1 MSIRIKLLAVVLL
14 LGSVA
19 PIAASADEIGPISTA
34 ERMCDYC
41 GDYSDAATS
50 SGVVHSAYLPVA
62 GYAFEPRDVTAE
74 SAATRPAFR
83 INQFQ
88 IERK

>member
-1 MSIRIKLLAVVLL
+1 MSKLLAVVLL
-14 LGSVA
+14 LGAVV
-19 PIAASADEIGPISTA
+19 PIAASADEIGPISIA

-50 SGVVHSAYLPVA
+50 SGVVHLAYMPLA
-62 GYAFEPRDVTAE
+62 GYAAEPRDRADA